1 MIDYLG
7 QGRTING
14 EYYAGE
20 FKWLCQEIVRKRRG
34 KLICGVLL
42 LHDVAPFDFYLF
54 RKLKSHP
61 HGTQYGGNEVV
72 IELVKEYFEGRENAF
87 YF

>member
-42 LHDVAPFDFYLF
+42 LHDMAPFDF
-54 RKLKSHP
+54 
-61 HGTQYGGNEVV
+61 
-72 IELVKEYFEGRENAF
+72 
-87 YF
+87 